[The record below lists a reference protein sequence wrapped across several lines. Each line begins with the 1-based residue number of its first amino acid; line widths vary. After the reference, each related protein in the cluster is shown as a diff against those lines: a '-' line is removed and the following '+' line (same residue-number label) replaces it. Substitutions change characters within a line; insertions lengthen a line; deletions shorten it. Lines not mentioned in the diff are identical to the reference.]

1 MTALPSDPICV
12 RRTALRFIAALAVAL
27 AAFASTPAWA
37 QSSEVGKP
45 VPLIQQPAAKEPVRE
60 QPAKTEGGKTVQV
73 ERLGT
78 VDPSAIGLIEENEGG
93 FGLDMWRGINRGLV
107 ETLLPRL
114 PLPTDSPTLRSL
126 ARRLLVS
133 TARVPEGPPGP
144 VSLLSLR
151 IERLFAAGEAEDVQQ
166 LLKVAPPQAADRI
179 LLRSRVDSLLL
190 AGDTGNACGEFQNA
204 AAADARESYW
214 LKGLGFCKALA
225 GDHAQAAFAAQ
236 LMRDAG
242 DKEDAAYAA
251 MLKALA
257 GDRNAKVEAM
267 VGLTALHFAM
277 MQASKQKL
285 AADALGG
292 AAPAVLAAIAHSVG
306 ADLDVRLVAAERAV
320 ALGALKP
327 AALAEIYKSVIFTP
341 EELADA
347 PNVAKKLT
355 PSRAAALL
363 FQVGSI
369 QEVPLAR
376 AEALAL
382 AFKLARKRD
391 LFAVAAT
398 VNIPAMKAIAPVP
411 ELAWFAAQIA
421 PALYLAGEVDRGRQW
436 FAMVQKN
443 TNAAS
448 PDSAAAILKLLPSAF
463 VRDAKLAEKWD
474 GAPLALWAGALKEL
488 QASASDQ
495 QREALVVFTL
505 FEAVGLA
512 VPAAAWEPLFAAPFA
527 HTALV
532 PAAHLIAR
540 LRAAAAAKDVGA
552 TVLLA
557 LLTLGSD
564 GLELA
569 DPVALGEIVR
579 ALRAVGLEQDARAI
593 AFEAMVA
600 RNLI

>member
-1 MTALPSDPICV
+1 MTASPNDLV
-12 RRTALRFIAALAVAL
+12 RIRRAAFRFAAALLGPL
-27 AAFASTPAWA
+27 AASASMPAWA
-37 QSSEVGKP
+37 QGSEVGKP
-45 VPLIQQPAAKEPVRE
+45 VPLIQQPAAKEPARE
-60 QPAKTEGGKTVQV
+60 QPAKTDAGETVQV

-78 VDPSAIGLIEENEGG
+78 IDPSAIGLIEENEGG
-93 FGLDMWRGINRGLV
+93 FGLDMWRGISRSLV

-114 PLPTDSPTLRSL
+114 PVPTDSPALRSL

-151 IERLFAAGEAEDVQQ
+151 IDRLFAAGEADDVRQ
-166 LLKVAPPQAADRI
+166 LLKVAPPQTADRI

-190 AGDTGNACGEFQNA
+190 AGDTGNACGEFQSA
-204 AAADARESYW
+204 AAADAREVYW

-225 GDHAQAAFAAQ
+225 GDHAQAAFATQ

-242 DKEDAAYAA
+242 DKEDAPYAA

-257 GDRNAKVEAM
+257 GDRNAKVETIG
-267 VGLTALHFAM
+267 GLTALHFAM
-277 MQASKQKL
+277 LQATKQKL
-285 AADALGG
+285 AVDALGG
-292 AAPAVLAAIAHSVG
+292 AAPAVLAAIARSVG

-355 PSRAAALL
+355 PPRAASLL
-363 FQVGSI
+363 FQVASI

-382 AFKLARKRD
+382 AFKLARERD
-391 LFAVAAT
+391 LLAVAAA

-421 PALYLAGEVDRGRQW
+421 PALYLAGEVDLGRQW

-443 TNAAS
+443 TSAAS
-448 PDSAAAILKLLPSAF
+448 PDAAAAILKLLPSAF
-463 VRDAKLAEKWD
+463 VRDAKLAERWD
-474 GAPLALWAGALKEL
+474 GAPLALWASALKEL
-488 QASASDQ
+488 QAAAPDQ
-495 QREALVVFTL
+495 QREALMVFTL

-540 LRAAAAAKDVGA
+540 LRSAAAAKDVGA

-564 GLELA
+564 GLESA
-569 DPVALGEIVR
+569 DPVALGEVVR
-579 ALRAVGLEQDARAI
+579 ALRVVGLEQDARAI